1 MLINEWQYELTI
13 WIWLGIAAG
22 TFLLLIFVR
31 APYGRHERPGWGPRI
46 PARLGWVLME
56 SPCIVVMTVFF
67 GIAASI
73 IYIAVGSG
81 RLEHAS
87 QEKKCQSVSYY
98 LLLVLTE
105 SILGLMQNGCSAY
118 ITHIQLIG

>member
-22 TFLLLIFVR
+22 TFLLLMFVR

-67 GIAASI
+67 GIAASGWNLADPVGI
-73 IYIAVGSG
+73 IFYIMWTGHYICLLYTSPSPRDQRGS
-81 RLEHAS
+81 RMPS
-87 QEKKCQSVSYY
+87 
-98 LLLVLTE
+98 
-105 SILGLMQNGCSAY
+105 SA
-118 ITHIQLIG
+118 

>member
-22 TFLLLIFVR
+22 TFLLLMFVR

-56 SPCIVVMTVFF
+56 SPCIVVMTVFLGSLLRV
-67 GIAASI
+67 GIW
-73 IYIAVGSG
+73 
-81 RLEHAS
+81 L
-87 QEKKCQSVSYY
+87 
-98 LLLVLTE
+98 
-105 SILGLMQNGCSAY
+105 
-118 ITHIQLIG
+118 IQLESFFI